1 MDQKDCAAIGPS
13 IKGTPSGGLYKKQ
26 PNRTLGQ
33 KTALTLR
40 ARNWRRNPQ
49 RIPKPVLQMWPMT
62 TTMSPLKSLLKWE
75 TIKLHHHS
83 LLIKSLGKRTLG
95 FRRKHTFL
103 TTSPQTLKK
112 QNRGPKLTEDRNCL
126 HRNKTCQK
134 ERCTNLSECPIV
146 AYRRD
151 KPLKDLLVRA
161 RTPTLKKLTNS
172 SFSRHTNILFQSLLR
187 KTITALI

>member
-1 MDQKDCAAIGPS
+1 MVELQTIRNERQLSS
-13 IKGTPSGGLYKKQ
+13 ITTLSNKVPNKADSRIQTKTYLPHNQ
-26 PNRTLGQ
+26 PPNT
-33 KTALTLR
+33 K
-40 ARNWRRNPQ
+40 
-49 RIPKPVLQMWPMT
+49 
-62 TTMSPLKSLLKWE
+62 
-75 TIKLHHHS
+75 
-83 LLIKSLGKRTLG
+83 
-95 FRRKHTFL
+95 
-103 TTSPQTLKK
+103 KK
-112 QNRGPKLTEDRNCL
+112 QNRGPKLTEDRNCF

>member
-83 LLIKSLGKRTLG
+83 LLIKSLGKRSLG

-112 QNRGPKLTEDRNCL
+112 QNRGPKLTEDRIASIETRRAKKNVARIFPNAPL
-126 HRNKTCQK
+126 SLTGGTNHSKTFW
-134 ERCTNLSECPIV
+134 SELGLQP
-146 AYRRD
+146 
-151 KPLKDLLVRA
+151 
-161 RTPTLKKLTNS
+161 
-172 SFSRHTNILFQSLLR
+172 
-187 KTITALI
+187 